1 MFFNMDLV
9 FDNKVQN
16 AIYANVN
23 RADIFVQHVGS
34 INQQIK
40 IGAVADYS
48 RFKDYIDH
56 DFYYKFGIN
65 INDVYKYD
73 FNPYLYLHYF
83 FNNEDHQV
91 YVRKGLNVDIIAKMF
106 LADGFMDSGKF
117 PFVFSYNADINKSFA
132 IGERHSLR
140 IGAVAAGKIGT
151 GYLPLNHSFFI
162 GGQSKMNYL
171 DNLISFTG
179 MEFIN
184 NIVDY
189 LAFAKT
195 SWFWSF
201 TKSFYS
207 VVNCDFGYYSNSSL
221 TSMFV
226 PRNFIIGA
234 GLTMGVKS
242 PFGPV
247 ELALSKSN
255 VDKNPVL
262 FVNIGFWF

>member
-1 MFFNMDLV
+1 MKIEQISVTVGQLTAGYENREEEGVRGYNGKLDIRPPYQREF
-9 FDNKVQN
+9 
-16 AIYANVN
+16 IYNEKE
-23 RADIFVQHVGS
+23 
-34 INQQIK
+34 QQ
-40 IGAVADYS
+40 AVI
-48 RFKDYIDH
+48 RT
-56 DFYYKFGIN
+56 
-65 INDVYKYD
+65 V
-73 FNPYLYLHYF
+73 L
-83 FNNEDHQV
+83 
-91 YVRKGLNVDIIAKMF
+91 KGF
-106 LADGFMDSGKF
+106 
-117 PFVFSYNADINKSFA
+117 
-132 IGERHSLR
+132 
-140 IGAVAAGKIGT
+140 
-151 GYLPLNHSFFI
+151 PLNTMYWCKRSNDSDVPFEVMD
-162 GGQSKMNYL
+162 GQQRTLSLCEYVANKF
-171 DNLISFTG
+171 S
-179 MEFIN
+179 
-184 NIVDY
+184 VDY